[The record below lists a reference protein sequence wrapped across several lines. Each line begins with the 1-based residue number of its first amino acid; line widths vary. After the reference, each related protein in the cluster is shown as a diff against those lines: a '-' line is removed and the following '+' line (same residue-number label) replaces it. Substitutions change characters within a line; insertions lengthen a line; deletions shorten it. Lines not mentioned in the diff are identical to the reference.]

1 MNFSMKNPL
10 ILWAILSSACAQPSA
25 LPDTDDA
32 AYPAIERFIAVMEK
46 VRKSHPDAEKLSYDQ
61 LVNHALHGM
70 LSSLDPHS
78 SFIHP
83 EMRELMEKNQAFDPY
98 IASLG
103 MGIALENGVFSISH
117 VIRYGAAD
125 QQKISP
131 GDTLLAIDGQPH
143 AKSSLMNICQT
154 LQKPAG
160 AKTKLLIQKPSHPS
174 PIEVEVEH
182 HKIYDRAIVTKI
194 ILPQQAGMGYIR
206 LSQFTAT
213 ADQEMEQALDELDQK
228 GMKSLI
234 LDLRGNPGGVLDNT
248 VRTLGLFLPP
258 QTEVVSIRSRIA
270 APETLKTPEKQRGN
284 RTHPLCI
291 LIDRQ
296 SASAAEL
303 MAATLQDLKRATIIG
318 ETSYGKGSVQK
329 IEPMSGGTALH
340 LTVATYHTPSG
351 KSPHHTGVTPDHVID
366 FTDLDRQN
374 FMLQADENALTP
386 EQRAALSTW
395 QDPALGKALALFPK

>member
-1 MNFSMKNPL
+1 MNFCMKNPF
-10 ILWAILSSACAQPSA
+10 ILLAIISSACAQPQV
-25 LPDTDDA
+25 LPDADDA

-83 EMRELMEKNQAFDPY
+83 EMRELMEKNQEFDPY

-103 MGIALENGVFSISH
+103 MGIALQDGALTISH
-117 VIRYGAAD
+117 VVRHSVAD

-131 GDTLLAIDGQPH
+131 GDALLAIDGQPQ
-143 AKSSLMNICQT
+143 AKSSLMKICNA

-160 AKTKLLIQKPSHPS
+160 AKTKLLMQKPSHPS
-174 PIEVEVEH
+174 PIEVEVTH
-182 HKIYDRAIVTKI
+182 LKVYDRAIVKKL
-194 ILPQQAGMGYIR
+194 ILPQQAGVGYIR

-234 LDLRGNPGGVLDNT
+234 LDLRGNPGGVLDTT
-248 VRTLGLFLPP
+248 VRLLGFFLPP
-258 QTEVVSIRSRIA
+258 QTEVVSIRSRLA
-270 APETLKTPEKQRGN
+270 APESLKTPEKQRGN
-284 RTHPLCI
+284 RTHPLFI

-329 IEPMSGGTALH
+329 IEPMSGGTALR
-340 LTVATYHTPSG
+340 LTVATYHSPSG
-351 KSPHHTGVTPDHVID
+351 KTPHHAGVTPDHSIPFSD
-366 FTDLDRQN
+366 QDRQN
-374 FMLQADENALTP
+374 FILQADENALTP
-386 EQRAALSTW
+386 EQRANLIPW
-395 QDPALGKALALFPK
+395 QDPALLKALALFAK